1 MYLKKS
7 TSLAFISLASAVALS
22 GCAGPQLAVHTI
34 KKLGIERDAQGSK
47 GYYKVGKPYKI
58 KGLWYYPKVDYKYRE
73 TGIAS
78 WYGAQFHGKKTA
90 NGEIFDMN
98 LVSAAHRTLPMPS
111 IVRVIN
117 LRNGRALKIRIND
130 RGPFAHGRIIDLSRR
145 AAQLLGFLREGT
157 VPVRVEIL
165 EDESRF
171 AAVKAQA
178 LISKATAVP
187 SGEVLVTS
195 LAADDQYGSAN
206 DIPGNKTIRL
216 NTARMLSTSEPSL
229 EQTQILSSQKIFIQA
244 GAFINKHRADV
255 LKYMLEKYGQTSV
268 VSAKVGEQQFYR
280 VRIGPVASVQESDNI
295 LYQVL
300 KQGYPNAQV
309 VID

>member
-1 MYLKKS
+1 MYFKKS
-7 TSLAFISLASAVALS
+7 QNLAFIFLAVAGALS

-34 KKLGIERDAQGSK
+34 KKMSIDRDAQESE

-78 WYGAQFHGKKTA
+78 WYGPQFHGKQTA

-117 LRNGRALKIRIND
+117 LKNGRTLKIRIND

-145 AAQLLGFLREGT
+145 AAQLLGFYKEGT
-157 VPVRVEIL
+157 APVRVEIL

-171 AAVKAQA
+171 SAVKAQG
-178 LISKATAVP
+178 LSFKAPAGP
-187 SGEVLVTS
+187 NREVTVTS
-195 LAADDQYGSAN
+195 LAADDRHNSAN
-206 DIPGNKTIRL
+206 DIHREKKISSNNSKIF
-216 NTARMLSTSEPSL
+216 TANEPIL
-229 EQTQILSSQKIFIQA
+229 EQTQILSPRKIFIQA

-255 LKYMLEKYGQTSV
+255 LKYLLEQYGQTFV
-268 VSAKVGEQQFYR
+268 VSAKVGQQRFYR
-280 VRIGPVASVQESDNI
+280 VRIGPVASIQESDNI
-295 LYQVL
+295 LEQVL
-300 KQGYPNAQV
+300 RKGYPNAQV

>member
-1 MYLKKS
+1 MYFKKS
-7 TSLAFISLASAVALS
+7 QSLAFIYFAAAVALS

-34 KKLGIERDAQGSK
+34 KKLTIERDAQGSK
-47 GYYKVGKPYKI
+47 GYYKVGKPYQI

-78 WYGAQFHGKKTA
+78 WYGPQFHGKQTA

-117 LRNGRALKIRIND
+117 LKNGRALKIRIND

-145 AAQLLGFLREGT
+145 AAQLLGFLRQGT
-157 VPVRVEIL
+157 VPVRVEII

-171 AAVKAQA
+171 AAVKAQG
-178 LISKATAVP
+178 LVSRATAVP
-187 SGEVLVTS
+187 SGEVMITS
-195 LAADDQYGSAN
+195 LAPDDRHSSTP
-206 DIPGNKTIRL
+206 DIAKKKKIVSNNAGMLTTNETIF
-216 NTARMLSTSEPSL
+216 
-229 EQTQILSSQKIFIQA
+229 EQTQIPSSQKIFIQA
-244 GAFINKHRADV
+244 GAFINRHRADV
-255 LKYMLEKYGQTSV
+255 LKFLLEKYGQTSV
-268 VSAKVGEQQFYR
+268 VNAKVGQQQFYR
-280 VRIGPVASVQESDNI
+280 VRIGPLASVKESDNI
-295 LYQVL
+295 LEKVVRR
-300 KQGYPNAQV
+300 GYPNAQV

>member
-1 MYLKKS
+1 MYLKKPQ
-7 TSLAFISLASAVALS
+7 SLALISLASAIALS

-34 KKLGIERDAQGSK
+34 KKLGIERDARDSK
-47 GYYKVGKPYKI
+47 GYYKVGKPYQI
-58 KGLWYYPKVDYKYRE
+58 KGLWYYPKVDYRYRE

-78 WYGAQFHGKKTA
+78 WYGPQFHGKKTA

-117 LRNGRALKIRIND
+117 LRNGRALKIRVND
-130 RGPFAHGRIIDLSRR
+130 RGPFARGRIIDLSRR

-165 EDESRF
+165 EDESRL

-195 LAADDQYGSAN
+195 LATDDQHSSAR
-206 DIPGNKTIRL
+206 DPLGNKKMIPKSPGLRT
-216 NTARMLSTSEPSL
+216 NEDPSL
-229 EQTQILSSQKIFIQA
+229 ERTQIPSSQRIFIQA

-255 LKYMLEKYGQTSV
+255 LKYILEKYGQTSV
-268 VSAKVGEQQFYR
+268 VSAKVGQQRFYR
-280 VRIGPVASVQESDNI
+280 VRIGPVISVKESDNI
-295 LYQVL
+295 LHQVL